1 MAYVWTWLSCSIWIV
16 SADGASHWI
25 QYGGDSTF
33 QSGDQWFPSPV
44 LPSKAALHGV
54 APNDELAVQLAFRF
68 TRAPARSRVISP
80 TFQYSSSS
88 DVSRHTTFPATDV
101 GVKVGLEV
109 GARVGVAVV
118 GAKVGMAVGAV
129 VGVSVGAVV
138 GAFAGVLVDV
148 VVGAA
153 VSTPV
158 GAVVT
163 AVVGAL
169 VGIPVGEAVIA
180 FVGVSLDEVVGLG
193 AGGGIGAG
201 TECWLKVAT
210 PPVAIFALTP
220 IPGSSVARVPYHPK
234 PV

>member
-101 GVKVGLEV
+101 VE
-109 GARVGVAVV
+109 
-118 GAKVGMAVGAV
+118 
-129 VGVSVGAVV
+129 
-138 GAFAGVLVDV
+138 
-148 VVGAA
+148 
-153 VSTPV
+153 
-158 GAVVT
+158 
-163 AVVGAL
+163 
-169 VGIPVGEAVIA
+169 
-180 FVGVSLDEVVGLG
+180 G
-193 AGGGIGAG
+193 AGEEAMGRGDGGEGEEGGEEATGRGDGGEGGNDAAG
-201 TECWLKVAT
+201 GSGNGGDVDAAT
-210 PPVAIFALTP
+210 PGQTSASRKVTKRSDTRFK
-220 IPGSSVARVPYHPK
+220 SSRQEYVE
-234 PV
+234 